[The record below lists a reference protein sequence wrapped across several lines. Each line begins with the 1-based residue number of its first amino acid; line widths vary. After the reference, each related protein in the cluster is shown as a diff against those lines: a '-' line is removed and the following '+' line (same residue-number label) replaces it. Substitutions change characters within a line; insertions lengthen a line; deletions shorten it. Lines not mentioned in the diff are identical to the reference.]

1 MKKVVGVGIGLILIL
16 SFGYFSRGNQADVQ
30 PQPLETNGAWVQPP
44 TMFNPEF
51 EKYTE
56 VTVGS
61 AVVLMV
67 DNAEEWQVEI
77 SNSELLEFTPG
88 QDMGSYEIYPG
99 LTALAVGKTNVLAT
113 NNSGDRYEFEVLIR
127 AKGEQLWGA
136 DPLAQEIAALVIG
149 MTETEAIALIDQK
162 SPQFEYRIVM
172 RDGESFAV
180 TMDYRINRI
189 NLEIDGKFVV
199 NAYVG

>member
-51 EKYTE
+51 EEYTE

-99 LTALAVGKTNVLAT
+99 LTALAVGKTNVLAK

>member
-1 MKKVVGVGIGLILIL
+1 MKKTVGVVIGLILIL
-16 SFGYFSRGNQADVQ
+16 SFGYFSRGNQSDAQ
-30 PQPLETNGAWVQPP
+30 PQPLETSGAWVQPP

-51 EKYTE
+51 EEYTE

-77 SNSELLEFTPG
+77 ANSELLEFIPG

-99 LTALAVGKTNVLAT
+99 LTALAVGKTNVLAK

-162 SPQFEYRIVM
+162 SPKFEYRIVM

>member
-51 EKYTE
+51 EEYTE

-99 LTALAVGKTNVLAT
+99 LTALAVGKTNVLAK

-149 MTETEAIALIDQK
+149 LTETEAIALIDQK